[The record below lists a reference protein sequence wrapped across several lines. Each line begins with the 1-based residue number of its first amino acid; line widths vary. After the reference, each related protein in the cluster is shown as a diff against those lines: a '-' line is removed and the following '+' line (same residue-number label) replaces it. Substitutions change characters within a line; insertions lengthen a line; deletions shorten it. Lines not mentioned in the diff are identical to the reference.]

1 MSQRIKAHALF
12 EIYQEARGKRIFT
25 QSILPGKIHFMERT
39 MRDKGQEY
47 REFDPTRSK
56 LAAMIMKGCTNIGIR
71 KNDKILYLGASHG
84 FTCSFVSDMVGK
96 EGIVFGVD
104 PAPRVMRDL
113 IFLAEKRHNIVPMLE
128 NANHPEEYKDKICE
142 VDVVFQDVAQK
153 NQEDIFIKNCK
164 AFLKEG
170 GYGLLSIK
178 ARSID
183 VRRKPKDLFIEIRD
197 RLDKVFKVIDYRLLD
212 PFEMDHAMIIIK
224 KQ

>member
-1 MSQRIKAHALF
+1 MSRRIREHKLF

-25 QSILPGKIHFMERT
+25 KNIFPGRTHFMERT
-39 MRDKGQEY
+39 MRDAGDEY

-56 LAAMIMKGCTNIGIR
+56 LAAMIMKGSTNIGIR

-84 FTCSFVSDMVGK
+84 FTCSFVSDMVGEK
-96 EGIVFGVD
+96 GIVFGVD
-104 PAPRVMRDL
+104 PAPRVIRDL
-113 IFLAEKRHNIVPMLE
+113 IFLAEKRRNIIPMLE

-153 NQEDIFIKNCK
+153 NQEEIFIKNCK
-164 AFLKEG
+164 AFLKDG

-183 VRRKPKDLFIEIRD
+183 VKRKPKDLFIEIRD
-197 RLDKVFKVIDYRLLD
+197 RLDKVFKVIDYKLLD
-212 PFEMDHAMIIIK
+212 PFELDHAMIIIK
-224 KQ
+224 K